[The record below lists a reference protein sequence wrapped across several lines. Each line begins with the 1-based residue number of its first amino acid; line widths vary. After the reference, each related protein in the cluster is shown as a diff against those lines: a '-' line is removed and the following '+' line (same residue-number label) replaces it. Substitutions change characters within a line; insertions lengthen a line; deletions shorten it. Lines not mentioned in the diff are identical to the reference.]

1 MTKKLPRGRPADAK
15 LNEESIKNK
24 VNFELLKAQRDA
36 ANNMAEY
43 YKILNEYALGKKGSS
58 TNQLSAIREMIEFAK
73 ECLEDS
79 GSEVPAADRPEKEDK
94 KKSAPVI
101 SLISTEFDEK
111 TG

>member
-1 MTKKLPRGRPADAK
+1 MAKKLPRGRPADAK
-15 LNEESIKNK
+15 LDEDSIKNK

-73 ECLEDS
+73 ECLEEKSD
-79 GSEVPAADRPEKEDK
+79 EIPVADRPTEDK
-94 KKSAPVI
+94 KKASPVI

>member
-1 MTKKLPRGRPADAK
+1 MAKKLPRGRPADAK
-15 LNEESIKNK
+15 LDEDSIKNK

-73 ECLEDS
+73 ECLEDKS
-79 GSEVPAADRPEKEDK
+79 DEIPVADRPAEDK
-94 KKSAPVI
+94 KKASPVI